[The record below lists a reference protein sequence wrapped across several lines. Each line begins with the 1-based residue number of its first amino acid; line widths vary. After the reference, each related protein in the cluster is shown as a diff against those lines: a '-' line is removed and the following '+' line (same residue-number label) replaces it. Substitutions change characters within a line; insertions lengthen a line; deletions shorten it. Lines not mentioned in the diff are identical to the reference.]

1 MAGQGLARRFVDCY
15 KVLGLHPTCTD
26 AEIKKKFAELAK
38 QLHPDS
44 GSASQCRDKF
54 QAVTEAYKQLTANRR
69 EYDALYELHAGLG
82 SRDGFSSMSG
92 KQAKREKP
100 EAGSF
105 FYPEGGAK
113 GGEAFYYGSAFWE
126 ALHAQ
131 RAYGP
136 RGGLWTTRQAPSRGN
151 RKLWRSLDEEDCF
164 FDFEDDWK
172 NGRNSYASR
181 QGGRPRRE
189 KPRGSAGKPE
199 SGQGLWG
206 DRESEK
212 RRKSREASE
221 GAEEGERASFSR
233 RRERGQCEEAESGGE
248 RSCSGPKGASVPEKE
263 RGMRWKARRGFSVFE
278 DDLHGDEFAAGSEFD
293 PEERHGDRDGSFEPR
308 RGSASTRRDK
318 GLQGSRGKSGRR
330 HPGAV
335 KRWQQWREVDVCVME
350 DDDGREEGCRQQ
362 KKQREKSR
370 RDRRERATEG
380 DTGTDRPCGDARR
393 SEAEKNEK
401 DRRRSSRASAATE
414 VEEGD
419 YRSRRTGIR
428 KGGKRPERQDERQ
441 ETRSGACDRSE
452 DCAKSGTPKGELH
465 NAESRDEGL
474 GGDEH
479 SREEKGCD
487 RNHGIDTPVSKADD
501 ADVEQTESCRSRRE
515 GSAHVAFSENDA
527 EQGELRDAEKG
538 TEIESIQETG
548 GLESKADEATSRGG
562 GPGQSTSRNQPEPV
576 AGSAAYG
583 ESFAELEEQRRAAQD
598 ADISKVELEER
609 DCTGKS
615 SGLEEGGEYAWSRG
629 PGQQWKDTPHYEAT
643 RGNVCGEKVSPSSDV
658 AEKEEGTETPRVV
671 NGGESPE
678 QEGERE
684 SVEAV
689 GGVRHRAS
697 VGGDGPC
704 VTGGAEFREDE
715 SDTGE
720 RLFVGGHF
728 DLYEDGGLG
737 RPYTDGRRKRRSRKA
752 FFDSD
757 SEDEETVF
765 RWRQGEVHDGCG
777 GEKEDS
783 SSEDDDVGSSS
794 WRNARRKA
802 PLGDSDSSDDGEGG
816 ERTRYHSAGGDDDEG
831 VRLGNEKYRTGSWSQ
846 GRFRREFE
854 EHKREKERRGDRRPS
869 GLKEVDVYTLASTP
883 RKKGKRQVLPR
894 MTYTDR
900 CGHGN
905 RVEGILFLDETPI
918 RDWLK
923 TYGDRGRVY
932 GVYRDGAFLYSLEWK
947 KKKHWGKVAEH
958 ARYCDASR
966 MTD

>member
-1 MAGQGLARRFVDCY
+1 MAGHGLARRFVDCY

-54 QAVTEAYKQLTANRR
+54 QAVTEAYKQLSANRR
-69 EYDALYELHAGLG
+69 EYDALYEAHAGLG
-82 SRDGFSSMSG
+82 SRDGFSTLSG

-105 FYPEGGAK
+105 FYPEGDAK
-113 GGEAFYYGSAFWE
+113 GGEAFYYDSAFWE

-131 RAYGP
+131 RAYGR
-136 RGGLWTTRQAPSRGN
+136 RGGLWTTRPEPPRGN
-151 RKLWRSLDEEDCF
+151 RTFWRSLDEEDCS

-172 NGRNSYASR
+172 HGRNSYASR

-189 KPRGSAGKPE
+189 KARGSPGKPE

-221 GAEEGERASFSR
+221 GAEEGEGAFFSR
-233 RRERGQCEEAESGGE
+233 RRERGQCQEAESGGE
-248 RSCSGPKGASVPEKE
+248 RSCRGPKGASMPEKE
-263 RGMRWKARRGFSVFE
+263 RGMRWKARRGSSVFE
-278 DDLHGDEFAAGSEFD
+278 DDLYGDAFAAESEFD
-293 PEERHGDRDGSFEPR
+293 PDERHGDRDGFFGPR
-308 RGSASTRRDK
+308 RGSASMRRDK
-318 GLQGSRGKSGRR
+318 DLQGSRGKGGRM

-335 KRWQQWREVDVCVME
+335 RRWQQWREVDVCVME
-350 DDDGREEGCRQQ
+350 DDDGREERRRQE

-370 RDRRERATEG
+370 RDRRERETGE

-393 SEAEKNEK
+393 NEREKNEK
-401 DRRRSSRASAATE
+401 DRRRSPRASAATE
-414 VEEGD
+414 GEEAE
-419 YRSRRTGIR
+419 YRSRRTGMR
-428 KGGKRPERQDERQ
+428 KGGQRCERQDERQ

-452 DCAKSGTPKGELH
+452 DCANSETPKGETN
-465 NAESRDEGL
+465 NAEDEGL

-479 SREEKGCD
+479 SREETGGD
-487 RNHGIDTPVSKADD
+487 RNHGVDTPASEADD
-501 ADVEQTESCRSRRE
+501 ADVEQTESRRSRRD
-515 GSAHVAFSENDA
+515 GNAHVAFSENDA
-527 EQGELRDAEKG
+527 EQEELRDAEKG
-538 TEIESIQETG
+538 TELESIQETG
-548 GLESKADEATSRGG
+548 GLKSKADEATTRGG
-562 GPGQSTSRNQPEPV
+562 RPNQSTSRNQPERV
-576 AGSAAYG
+576 AGLGAYG
-583 ESFAELEEQRRAAQD
+583 ESFAELEEQGRDAQD

-609 DCTGKS
+609 ACRVESAGS
-615 SGLEEGGEYAWSRG
+615 EEGGEYAWSRG
-629 PGQQWKDTPHYEAT
+629 PGRQWQDTPHYEST
-643 RGNVCGEKVSPSSDV
+643 RGNVCREKVSSCSDV
-658 AEKEEGTETPRVV
+658 SEKEESTETPRVV
-671 NGGESPE
+671 NGSESPE

-684 SVEAV
+684 SFETA

-697 VGGDGPC
+697 VEGEGPC
-704 VTGGAEFREDE
+704 VTGGVEFREDE
-715 SDTGE
+715 NDTGE

-728 DLYEDGGLG
+728 DVYEDGGLG
-737 RPYTDGRRKRRSRKA
+737 RSYTDDRRKRRSRKA

-765 RWRQGEVHDGCG
+765 RRRQGDGDEGCG
-777 GEKEDS
+777 GEEDDS
-783 SSEDDDVGSSS
+783 SSEDDVIGRSS
-794 WRNARRKA
+794 WRNSRREA
-802 PLGDSDSSDDGEGG
+802 PLGDGDSADDGEGG
-816 ERTRYHSAGGDDDEG
+816 GRTRYHSAGDDDEG
-831 VRLGNEKYRTGSWSQ
+831 VRLGNQKDRTRPWSQ

-854 EHKREKERRGDRRPS
+854 EHKSEKERRGDRRRS
-869 GLKEVDVYTLASTP
+869 GLKEVDVYTLASTL
-883 RKKGKRQVLPR
+883 RKKGKHQVLPR
-894 MTYTDR
+894 LTYTDR
-900 CGHGN
+900 SGNGN

-932 GVYRDGAFLYSLEWK
+932 GIYRDGAFLYSLEWK